1 MSAVTV
7 WQGIEERMRT
17 IDGLQ
22 TILLGEPQSVH
33 NFPALYGA
41 YERFTRPLR
50 NAPPARNLTGMDH
63 LFVLR
68 LVIQWVDNPQAE
80 MQLLSLLD
88 AIPDAIDRDPKLGG
102 RITGGMAYI
111 SDGAAGFA
119 KIGGVDHRVV
129 DYTLHVLEKREGT

>member
-7 WQGIEERMRT
+7 WQGVEERMRT

-22 TILLGEPQSVH
+22 TIMLGEPQSVH

-41 YERFTRPLR
+41 YERFARPLR
-50 NAPPARNLTGMDH
+50 NAPPARNITGMDH

-102 RITGGMAYI
+102 RVLGGMAYI
-111 SDGAAGFA
+111 SEGAAGFA

-129 DYTLHVLEKREGT
+129 DYTLHVLEKREAT